1 MQQDNH
7 IIAQSKNKMGAGSG
21 EIYRQFS
28 SVLGAE
34 GKGAGDAKNK
44 ESKDNKE
51 SKSVVVEK

>member
-1 MQQDNH
+1 
-7 IIAQSKNKMGAGSG
+7 MGAGSG

-51 SKSVVVEK
+51 SKSVVVEKQAEDQNDIEGDG

>member
-1 MQQDNH
+1 
-7 IIAQSKNKMGAGSG
+7 MGAGSG

-34 GKGAGDAKNK
+34 GKGGGGDAKGK
-44 ESKDNKE
+44 ENKE